1 MGHNVGSKHTHW
13 CGWPGGAL
21 DDCYTP
27 EGNCQPGP
35 TPTNGGTIMS
45 YCHLVP
51 SVGINFNNGFGP
63 VPGDKI
69 RGETTY
75 AANNN
80 CIAANCPAAPSCN
93 APVNITVSNIAA
105 NSAQVS
111 WSAVAGANNYSL
123 QYRIVGL
130 SSWNTINNIN
140 SPYTINSINPET
152 TYEFQL
158 RSNCSAGSSPYYAG
172 GIFTTLAVGCSMPT
186 ALQVTNVTN
195 TSATINWNQTG
206 SPTNW
211 EIEYGYWG
219 FQQGSGNTVTTNS
232 KPYTITGLNHSHSYQ
247 CYVRANCGGDYSSW
261 AGPLEFN
268 LPLLNDQTNQAV
280 SIPIGQ
286 TCNGVNPYNN
296 IGATISA
303 NEINPIPSNGGYWGT
318 NANHT
323 VWFSF
328 LAPTSGSVKITTDL
342 SPKGSLND
350 TQVALY
356 SATNPSQYN
365 THRLLAANEDG
376 GSVGNGYNAVL
387 YYTGLTAGTTYYLQI
402 DGYENQQGTFCLEV
416 HEDFALPNLSGSC
429 VVYSEIVNGS
439 SNPNK
444 WFNIYTKPNVF
455 NIGLPIAA
463 VKTNQ
468 NLGTVTLR
476 ATRTNNPPLAGGHHY
491 MQRYFDFSCSVN
503 PNSTKE
509 VRLLYT
515 ETELNNL
522 KVASGN
528 NGPAADLLA
537 DHYDGQNEDC
547 TPTNNNGVTTTLTP
561 SQVVYIGASDIF
573 WMDVTAPGF
582 SEIGARFP
590 AAPLPV
596 ELLTFSV
603 KARER
608 DNLLQWQAASETNV
622 REYAI
627 ERSSD
632 TYATWQTIGA
642 ATPKPDMRYAW
653 PDPTPPARAYYR
665 LQIRDT
671 DGSISYSPIV
681 SAFREQDMFGLI
693 GLRPNPASSQ
703 FEISY
708 RVSAEATSVL
718 IVTDARGRLMYQAAL
733 AGEANTHT
741 VVTGSWPQGLYVAR
755 IVGDGLSGEPVRF
768 AVSR

>member
-1 MGHNVGSKHTHW
+1 MLR
-13 CGWPGGAL
+13 A
-21 DDCYTP
+21 
-27 EGNCQPGP
+27 
-35 TPTNGGTIMS
+35 
-45 YCHLVP
+45 
-51 SVGINFNNGFGP
+51 
-63 VPGDKI
+63 
-69 RGETTY
+69 R
-75 AANNN
+75 
-80 CIAANCPAAPSCN
+80 
-93 APVNITVSNIAA
+93 
-105 NSAQVS
+105 
-111 WSAVAGANNYSL
+111 
-123 QYRIVGL
+123 
-130 SSWNTINNIN
+130 
-140 SPYTINSINPET
+140 
-152 TYEFQL
+152 QL
-158 RSNCSAGSSPYYAG
+158 RRR
-172 GIFTTLAVGCSMPT
+172 
-186 ALQVTNVTN
+186 LQFL
-195 TSATINWNQTG
+195 G
-206 SPTNW
+206 
-211 EIEYGYWG
+211 
-219 FQQGSGNTVTTNS
+219 
-232 KPYTITGLNHSHSYQ
+232 
-247 CYVRANCGGDYSSW
+247 R
-261 AGPLEFN
+261 PLEFN